1 MGTMIDA
8 HDQALRA
15 RRRWPLRFVVL
26 GLAGAAVVG
35 GMIGVVL
42 HLTLGTR
49 TTRAAPGAP
58 TLEGQAVWAAGRTRR
73 PTSRCATSGG
83 SPSRSSGQR
92 GRIVV
97 LAFMD
102 SRCRQVCPL
111 EGRVLARAIDAL
123 PPDTKPTLLVVSVN
137 PWADTRSSAF
147 AAAGALG
154 LRRVLALALRNAQ
167 PAGKGVAW
175 VPDLCEAH
183 TRRHRS
189 TRMPSTSSTG
199 AASNEPASSFP
210 SCPARS
216 SATSS
221 SSPGSPCLRRAPA
234 SGCD

>member
-15 RRRWPLRFVVL
+15 RRRWPLRFAVL

-58 TLEGQAVWAAGRTRR
+58 TLEGQAVWAAGRNAAPDFTLRDQWGQ
-73 PTSRCATSGG
+73 PVSL
-83 SPSRSSGQR
+83 SGQR

-147 AAAGALG
+147 AAGVHWGFAGSWHWLFGTRSQLAKVWRG
-154 LRRVLALALRNAQ
+154 YRIYVKRTPADVIHSDAVYVIDRRGFERAGFLFPFLPGPVQRDVVKLAR
-167 PAGKGVAW
+167 
-175 VPDLCEAH
+175 E
-183 TRRHRS
+183 S
-189 TRMPSTSSTG
+189 
-199 AASNEPASSFP
+199 
-210 SCPARS
+210 
-216 SATSS
+216 
-221 SSPGSPCLRRAPA
+221 RA
-234 SGCD
+234 